1 MPLSCTHPDCSYVT
15 EAVAQ
20 NLADMLE
27 LLKIHAMTCHTTT
40 TPVGT
45 PTRQAQAERVRR
57 PILSLSGKMLDPE
70 EYEHFVYTF
79 KQFKDRLGAEQD
91 SATLLREC
99 LGTDVSRILYANF
112 GTALGTFTEE
122 EILSNIKSLYTPI
135 LWTSTALFLTT
146 SK

>member
-1 MPLSCTHPDCSYVT
+1 MPISCSQPECSYVT
-15 EAVAQ
+15 EDVAD
-20 NLADMLE
+20 NLMVE
-27 LLKIHAMTCHTTT
+27 LLRIHTTACHTPTT
-40 TPVGT
+40 SAGT

-79 KQFKDRLGAEQD
+79 KQFKDRLGDNQD

-122 EILSNIKSLYTPI
+122 EILSNITKH
-135 LWTSTALFLTT
+135 
-146 SK
+146 